1 MATPIAYSVSKAGMN
16 AMTRYLASLYGKDN
30 IRFNNIILG
39 GIARNQPKQFVDKYE
54 DMVPLKRMGTEDD
67 IKGTIIFLAS
77 KLSLYVTGQ
86 DINVDGGYSIL

>member
-1 MATPIAYSVSKAGMN
+1 MN

-39 GIARNQPKQFVDKYE
+39 GIERNQPKNFVDKYE
-54 DMVPLKRMGTEDD
+54 AMVPLKRMGVEDD
-67 IKGTIIFLAS
+67 IKGTIIFLSTDLS
-77 KLSLYVTGQ
+77 KYVTGQ